1 VRLSCIDIGSNTT
14 RLLVADCDAQQLEWI
29 HQERSFTRL
38 GNELFEHG
46 TIRPAK
52 IAEVVDVVRD
62 QRDVAARLG
71 ATAVHAV
78 ATEALRSAANG
89 SALVAAIHDATGLSV
104 EVLSEAEEAR
114 LAFVGATG
122 TLREPPS
129 ERLGVVDVGGGSS
142 ELVVGE
148 APDQVQWWA
157 SVPLGSGRLTRRH
170 LFTDPP
176 TEPEL
181 SSARTQIAAE
191 LAGLDAPRPSAVVA
205 VGGSATSLSRVAGPV
220 LSSRVLAQALMLLGA
235 ERSTKIAIDYE
246 IDAERARLLP
256 AGLLILGQVAEL
268 FRAPLVVGHGG
279 IREGVLL
286 EASSK

>member
-1 VRLSCIDIGSNTT
+1 MRLGCIDIGSNTT
-14 RLLVADCDAQQLEWI
+14 RLLVADCDDQQLDSI

-38 GNELFEHG
+38 GHELFEHG

-52 IAEVVDVVRD
+52 IAEVVNVVRD

-89 SALVAAIHDATGLSV
+89 SALVAAIDDATGLSV
-104 EVLSEAEEAR
+104 EVLSQAEEAR

-122 TLREPPS
+122 TLREPTS

-148 APDQVQWWA
+148 APNQVQWWA

-176 TEPEL
+176 TEGEL

-191 LAGLDAPRPSAVVA
+191 LEGLDVPRPSAVVA

-220 LSSRVLAQALMLLGA
+220 LSPRVLAQALMLLGA
-235 ERSTKIAIDYE
+235 ERSTKIAIDYG
-246 IDAERARLLP
+246 IDSERARLLP

-268 FRAPLVVGHGG
+268 FRAPLLVGHGG

-286 EASSK
+286 EASST

>member
-1 VRLSCIDIGSNTT
+1 MSCAISATSRRGS
-14 RLLVADCDAQQLEWI
+14 
-29 HQERSFTRL
+29 
-38 GNELFEHG
+38 
-46 TIRPAK
+46 
-52 IAEVVDVVRD
+52 
-62 QRDVAARLG
+62 G

-104 EVLSEAEEAR
+104 EVLSQAEEAR

-157 SVPLGSGRLTRRH
+157 SVPLGSGGLTRRH

-191 LAGLDAPRPSAVVA
+191 LDGLDAPRPSAVVA

-235 ERSTKIAIDYE
+235 ERSTKIAIDYG